1 MLFNAVT
8 QKRSDLCFFTE
19 LNNSLKNID
28 VCFQMHAVGAAHISL
43 AKLREAYASSCR
55 RFQLMMTNLK
65 TTLKNVWSYGI
76 RSLDINLFERA
87 YLLR

>member
-1 MLFNAVT
+1 
-8 QKRSDLCFFTE
+8 
-19 LNNSLKNID
+19 
-28 VCFQMHAVGAAHISL
+28 MHAVGAAHISL
-43 AKLREAYASSCR
+43 AKLREAYASSCG